1 MLLNEV
7 RAKYIVGLTATPDRQ
22 DGHQKIM
29 FMVAGPIRHKVK
41 AEQGAKFQQTVFVNQ
56 RYDQPPA
63 ELRLSDERPH
73 IASVYRWLA
82 TNGERNAAIAEDVVN
97 AVKRGRHPL
106 LLTERREHAEA
117 LAQLLASRELR
128 VLMLR
133 GAMRASERKSANE
146 QLASAQ
152 VVVATGKYVGEG
164 FDLPRLDTLFLAL
177 PIAWKGSLAQYAG
190 RLHREIEGKEKVTIY
205 DYVDCS
211 LPMSQ
216 RMFQKRKKGYA
227 AMGYEV
233 RFPDQEEPKNTLEL
247 QLQS

>member
-1 MLLNEV
+1 
-7 RAKYIVGLTATPDRQ
+7 
-22 DGHQKIM
+22 M
-29 FMVAGPIRHKVK
+29 FMVAGPVRHKVK
-41 AEQGAKFQQTVFVNQ
+41 AEQGAKFEQTVIANQ
-56 RYDQPPA
+56 RYDQPPL
-63 ELRLSDERPH
+63 ELRQSDERPH

-82 TNGERNAAIAEDVVN
+82 SNEERNAQITEDVIG
-97 AVKRGRHPL
+97 AVKQGSHPL
-106 LLTERREHAEA
+106 LLTERREHAES
-117 LAQLLASRELR
+117 LAELLTSGGLR
-128 VLMLR
+128 VVVLK
-133 GAMRASERKSANE
+133 GAMRAKERKSANE

-216 RMFQKRKKGYA
+216 RMFQKREKGYA